1 LAVDGDWST
10 AWCEGAGAGDGEWI
24 ELKSGELQ
32 QVTGIR
38 ILNGYFKSK
47 NLYDTNNTIAKA
59 LVKIDA
65 GEYEWELTHS
75 FSGFQEFTFPSPAG
89 TYSVRI
95 TIVVSD
101 PHGDGLDTLVS
112 EIEVF

>member
-1 LAVDGDWST
+1 VL
-10 AWCEGAGAGDGEWI
+10 GAGDGEWI
-24 ELKSGELQ
+24 ELKSDEPQ

-47 NLYDTNNTIAKA
+47 NLYDINNTIAKA

-65 GEYEWELTHS
+65 GEYEWDLMHS
-75 FSGFQEFTFPSPAG
+75 FNGFQEFTFPSPVD

-95 TIVVSD
+95 VIAVST
-101 PHGDGLDTLVS
+101 PYGDGLDTLVS